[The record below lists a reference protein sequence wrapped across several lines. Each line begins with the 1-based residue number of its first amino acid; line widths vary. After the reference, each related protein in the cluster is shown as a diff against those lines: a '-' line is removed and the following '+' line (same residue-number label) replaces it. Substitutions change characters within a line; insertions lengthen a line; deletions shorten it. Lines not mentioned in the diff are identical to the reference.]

1 MADNSQYQ
9 NILVA
14 VDGSKA
20 TTGVLEAGIKAALRN
35 KAHLDILTITQVDQ
49 LTDGYSDAGLSD
61 DQTYSAVHATRGRM
75 DDLKQKALDAGVTDV
90 SIHIRFGNPK
100 RVIAREF
107 PADHHSDLIVIGAS
121 GLSGVERLMLGSV
134 TNYVSRT
141 AHCDV
146 LVVRA
151 AEGFQKQSND

>member
-20 TTGVLEAGIKAALRN
+20 TAAVLEAGIKAALRN
-35 KAHLDILTITQVDQ
+35 RAHQDILTITQVDQ
-49 LTDGYSDAGLSD
+49 LTDGYSTAGPSA
-61 DQTYSAVHATRGRM
+61 DQTYSAVHATRDRM
-75 DDLKQKALDAGVTDV
+75 DDLKQRAQAAGVTDV
-90 SIHIRFGNPK
+90 NIHIRFGNPK

-121 GLSGVERLMLGSV
+121 GLSGVERFMIGSV

-141 AHCDV
+141 ARCDV

-151 AEGFQKQSND
+151 AGDTQR

>member
-1 MADNSQYQ
+1 
-9 NILVA
+9 
-14 VDGSKA
+14 
-20 TTGVLEAGIKAALRN
+20 
-35 KAHLDILTITQVDQ
+35 
-49 LTDGYSDAGLSD
+49 
-61 DQTYSAVHATRGRM
+61 M
-75 DDLKQKALDAGVTDV
+75 DDLKQKAQNAGVTDV

-121 GLSGVERLMLGSV
+121 GLSGVERLMIGSV

-151 AEGFQKQSND
+151 TEGFQK

>member
-9 NILVA
+9 NVLVA

-20 TTGVLEAGIKAALRN
+20 TAGVLKAGIKAALRN
-35 KAHLDILTITQVDQ
+35 QAHLDILTITQVDQ
-49 LTDGYSDAGLSD
+49 LTDGYSNAVPSD
-61 DQTYSAVHATRGRM
+61 DQTYTAVHATRDRM
-75 DDLKQKALDAGVTDV
+75 DDLKQTALQAGLTDV

-107 PADHHSDLIVIGAS
+107 PADHHTDLIVIGAS
-121 GLSGVERLMLGSV
+121 GLSGVERFMIGSV
-134 TNYVSRT
+134 TNYVSRA

-151 AEGFQKQSND
+151 EDAQK